1 MVNNTK
7 RTNLGLLS
15 VKQVA
20 NNLGLGIATIR
31 RFIKSKKL
39 KAIRIGKSY
48 RIKEDDYLH
57 LTKINE
63 EAEKL
68 PEPASPLREIAAL
81 NARVPNEGHLRIFPG
96 INSEVLEAIIEMS
109 EDMPVISEL
118 KQIISLHAKDCL
130 ELLNKIESEG
140 VKDSQTAVNLLLVDE
155 AIRNLTIRRNLFKSL
170 INKTGAVLLPL
181 PPHLSDSFLAL
192 ADHDLVFI
200 TDEEVPPHLKHVHYK
215 NLIFLDPATIDK
227 TLIDVQSIILEGYLE
242 NDNVYVRRNSAV
254 LIYQLCK
261 KGLRD
266 VYIHSIPHIP
276 PRSNFVEL
284 NTAGNLVNV
293 VYI

>member
-1 MVNNTK
+1 MTNNTK
-7 RTNLGLLS
+7 QTNTDLLT

-20 NNLGLGIATIR
+20 NNLGVGIATIR
-31 RFIKSKKL
+31 RFIKIKKL
-39 KAIRIGKSY
+39 KAVKIGKSY

-57 LTKINE
+57 LTRIDE
-63 EAEKL
+63 EVEKL
-68 PEPASPLREIAAL
+68 PESTSSLKEIDTFD
-81 NARVPNEGHLRIFPG
+81 ARSQNENHLHIFPG

-109 EDMPVISEL
+109 ADLPAISEL

-140 VKDSQTAVNLLLVDE
+140 VKDSKTAVNLLLVDE
-155 AIRNLTIRRNLFKSL
+155 AIKNLTIRRNLFNSL
-170 INKTGAVLLPL
+170 INRTGAVLLPL

-200 TDEEVPPHLKHVHYK
+200 ADNEVPPHLKHVHYK

-227 TLIDVQSIILEGYLE
+227 TLTGVQSIILEGYLE

-266 VYIHSIPHIP
+266 VYVHSIPHIP

-284 NTAGNLVNV
+284 NTAGNLVNIT
-293 VYI
+293 YI